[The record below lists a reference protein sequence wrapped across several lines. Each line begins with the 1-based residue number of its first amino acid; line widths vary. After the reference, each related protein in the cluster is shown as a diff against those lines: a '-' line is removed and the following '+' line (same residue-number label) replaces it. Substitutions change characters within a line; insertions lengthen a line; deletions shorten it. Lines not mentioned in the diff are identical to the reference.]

1 LKTQLITTKDGSKT
15 IHFPEWNE
23 SYHSKH
29 GAITEA
35 LHVYIKSGLTYLL
48 NANPNKKHFSILEM
62 GFGTG
67 LNAYLTYNYGQ
78 ELNLEITYTCIEKYP
93 LSEEVVEELNYADGK
108 NPQLFKNLHAAP
120 WEEFVSISDNFKL
133 KKHNIDI
140 DIYQSED
147 NFDVIYFDAFGPRVQ
162 PKLWRSSILK
172 TMYDSLN
179 PNGVWVT
186 YCCKGSVR
194 RDLMDIGFQVEK
206 IPGPPGKREML
217 RAIKVQKNI

>member
-35 LHVYIKSGLTYLL
+35 LHVYIKSGLRYRLS
-48 NANPNKKHFSILEM
+48 ANPDKKHISILEM

-78 ELNLEITYTCIEKYP
+78 EQDLQISYTCIEKYP
-93 LSEEVVEELNYADGK
+93 LSEHVVEELNYADGK
-108 NPQLFKNLHAAP
+108 NPELFKKLHAAS

-133 KKHNIDI
+133 KKHNIDL

-147 NFDVIYFDAFGPRVQ
+147 KFDVIYFDAFGPRVQ
-162 PKLWRSSILK
+162 PNLWNKIILEN
-172 TMYDSLN
+172 MYNHLN

-194 RDLMDIGFQVEK
+194 RDLKDIGFQVEK

-217 RAIKVQKNI
+217 RATKVVG